1 MIEEILPLNYY
12 NEMIG
17 IVVDTTI
24 IKLFVNKFMPNLSPF
39 LEEKKDFLGEF
50 IGNNFISRGLT
61 NLFSNGMID
70 KDLSLLIWDYLFIEG
85 NKVLLKTFLAFYY
98 YLSDIIIKGEKSLE
112 FYNEIITKEIKKI
125 KINNE
130 DFIFNLFFKDDN
142 YFSKI
147 NLNEIRFNLSLQV
160 ADTLEEENIEHIK
173 IKVRLNY
180 DTKLYDKQMNKVLTC
195 NEKWPYCISDTYFE
209 NVNKTVLY
217 SVFHEINNKYIS
229 NYFFSD
235 KKEKQDMEKKEIDD
249 NKLYE
254 IKVERRP
261 HYCSQ
266 TQNQIKS
273 FEENNIKNEI
283 ENNKKDNEDK
293 KLISEIQSNEENKIN
308 RLYQRTASCQS
319 YIDATKIIEQ
329 KIDLQINN
337 IENNEL

>member
-17 IVVDTTI
+17 IVVDTTT

-98 YLSDIIIKGEKSLE
+98 YLSDITIKGEKSLE

-173 IKVRLNY
+173 SKVRLNY
-180 DTKLYDKQMNKVLTC
+180 DTKL
-195 NEKWPYCISDTYFE
+195 
-209 NVNKTVLY
+209 
-217 SVFHEINNKYIS
+217 
-229 NYFFSD
+229 
-235 KKEKQDMEKKEIDD
+235 
-249 NKLYE
+249 
-254 IKVERRP
+254 
-261 HYCSQ
+261 
-266 TQNQIKS
+266 
-273 FEENNIKNEI
+273 
-283 ENNKKDNEDK
+283 
-293 KLISEIQSNEENKIN
+293 
-308 RLYQRTASCQS
+308 
-319 YIDATKIIEQ
+319 
-329 KIDLQINN
+329 
-337 IENNEL
+337 